1 MARVLLLIMLAP
13 LGFMAIRLG
22 WPWAIAVLAL
32 ATPIYA
38 FVLLKDAP
46 ARGKITFIVTAFVL
60 QALLIAWGLQWS
72 LARLGMALDSAAGAN
87 AAYQFTSGSDVLR
100 NFWAIF
106 GGLAIAAGLFGLLL
120 GSVYLQNRRQTTRN
134 GSLSRT
140 MHYALGTIPAKW
152 QAQGGQLTTLKAPK
166 SPRPAMT
173 GPGEVNVQR
182 GHALVLEKEGVV
194 TEVLP
199 AGVHWVHDQERLA
212 MLVPL
217 YGQGDRV
224 VVRDATTKDGLQIA
238 DLELAVFHKVYSDDA
253 TTQIGEDKFV
263 FNDDIIRNRVWSAS
277 GNTWEAAVRAVT
289 ERQARDIIARYTME
303 ELVALDEVGRMKFKE
318 ALQVKINEVTL
329 NHMGISVS
337 ITGIGTINAPDLA
350 AEKLM
355 AAWCAAKDR
364 EMALAQAQLQNQ
376 IITETAAARAHS
388 LRTLVDAMNHAL
400 EKPQVVRDLLAMS
413 FVERMERV
421 ETEPGGSGGQDFEAL
436 SRLLLVEA
444 LRGFTDRVEP
454 RPAADA

>member
-13 LGFMAIRLG
+13 IGFAAIRLG
-22 WPWAIAVLAL
+22 WPWAIAVLTL

-46 ARGKITFIVTAFVL
+46 SRVKTTFIVTAFVL
-60 QALLIAWGLQWS
+60 QALLLAWGLQWS
-72 LARLGMALDSAAGAN
+72 LGRLGMALASNAGAG

-100 NFWAIF
+100 NFWAII

-120 GSVYLQNRRQTTRN
+120 GVVYLQNRRQTTRN

-140 MHYALGTIPAKW
+140 MHYALGTMPAKW

-166 SPRPAMT
+166 SPRPALT

-224 VVRDATTKDGLQIA
+224 VIRDATTRDGLQIA
-238 DLELAVFHKVYSDDA
+238 ELELAVFHKVYSDDA
-253 TTQIGEDKFV
+253 TPQIGDGKFV

-289 ERQARDIIARYTME
+289 ERQARDLIAECAME
-303 ELVALDEVGRMKFKE
+303 ELVALSGEKRGEFKKELE
-318 ALQVKINEVTL
+318 ARVNKVTL
-329 NHMGISVS
+329 NMGISVT

-364 EMALAQAQLQNQ
+364 EMALAQATLQNR
-376 IITETAAARAHS
+376 IITETATARADS
-388 LRTLVDAMNHAL
+388 LRTLVGAMNETL

-454 RPAADA
+454 RPTTDP

>member
-1 MARVLLLIMLAP
+1 MIRIILLIMLA
-13 LGFMAIRLG
+13 LFGFAAIRLG
-22 WPWAIAVLAL
+22 WPWAIVILTL

-38 FVLLKDAP
+38 YVLLKDSPSRVKA
-46 ARGKITFIVTAFVL
+46 TFILTLFVL
-60 QALLIAWGLQWS
+60 QALLLAWGLQWS
-72 LARLGMALDSAAGAN
+72 LERLGMMLASNDGGD
-87 AAYQFTSGSDVLR
+87 AAYQFASGSAVLR
-100 NFWAIF
+100 NFWAIV
-106 GGLAIAAGLFGLLL
+106 GGLAAAAILFALPL
-120 GSVYLQNRRQTTRN
+120 GATYAQNRRQTTRN

-140 MHYALGTIPAKW
+140 MHYALGTMPARW

-182 GHALVLEKEGVV
+182 GHALVLEKEGVI

-199 AGVHWVHDQERLA
+199 AGLHWVHDQERLA

-217 YGQGDRV
+217 YGQGDSV
-224 VVRDATTKDGLQIA
+224 VVRDATTRDGLQIA
-238 DLELAVFHKVYSDDA
+238 DLQLAVFHKVYSDDA
-253 TTQIGEDKFV
+253 TPRIGDEKFV

-289 ERQARDIIARYTME
+289 ERQARDLIAGYTME
-303 ELVALDEVGRMKFKE
+303 ELVALDETGRGEFKE

-337 ITGIGTINAPDLA
+337 ITGIGPINAPDLA

-355 AAWCAAKDR
+355 AAWCAEKDR
-364 EMALAQAQLQNQ
+364 EMALAQATLQNR
-376 IITETAAARAHS
+376 IITETATARADS
-388 LRTLVDAMNHAL
+388 LRTLVGAMNETL

-454 RPAADA
+454 RPTTDP